1 MNKKQEFENM
11 TVGLKI
17 NKTLK
22 NQYVTHFSIS
32 ILGRFL
38 QCSRVGYIN
47 SYYKYK
53 FIVYMIR

>member
-1 MNKKQEFENM
+1 MNKKQDFENM

-47 SYYKYK
+47 SY
-53 FIVYMIR
+53 